1 VSNLPGRDRNFTGRD
16 GVIRAVYDGLRAGAS
31 AVEVSAAVHGLGGV
45 GKSAVAVEFAHRFGS
60 GYEVVWW
67 IVAEQPA
74 TVPGQLAR

>member
-1 VSNLPGRDRNFTGRD
+1 V
-16 GVIRAVYDGLRAGAS
+16 V
-31 AVEVSAAVHGLGGV
+31 VSAAVHGLGGV